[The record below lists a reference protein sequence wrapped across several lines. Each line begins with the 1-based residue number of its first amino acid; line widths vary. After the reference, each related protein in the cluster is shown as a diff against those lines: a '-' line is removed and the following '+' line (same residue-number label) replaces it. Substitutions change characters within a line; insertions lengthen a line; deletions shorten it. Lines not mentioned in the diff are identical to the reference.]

1 MKAFN
6 KDIVRSIRH
15 SLGRFVAIAAIVALG
30 CGFYAGLRMTAPD
43 MKLAADAYYDGTDL
57 MDIRVVSTLGLTD
70 EDIEALRDV
79 PGVSGVEAAYSA
91 DVLATLNDEQYVM
104 RVHSLSP
111 SAATVV
117 KTDAGALSSDD
128 ANYLNRLD
136 LVEGRWPTSA
146 NECVIFN
153 DRVMS
158 GPSSL
163 GDTVTV
169 DPSVG
174 NVQDT
179 LAETEF
185 TVVGRVHS
193 PLYVSSTSMGTSTI
207 GSGTIEQFMYV
218 LPEAFDADMPYV
230 EAYVSVEGAAEL
242 PADSDAYDDRVA
254 GVVAAI
260 EGIAP
265 AREQARVDGLKAEAQ
280 ADLDEARAEYEK
292 EEARAKTELADARAE
307 LDAAKEELDEG
318 QRKLDAAASTL
329 AANEKKIKDGEKEY
343 TQGTDALSKRKADAE
358 AQFAE
363 AEQQIAANEANLA
376 EANAA
381 LPTLQ
386 DALAQAEAALQ
397 VPNLPADQRAE
408 LEATRADLEQ
418 KIADIAAAATALEE
432 AKTQLAQERAS
443 ADAQIAAAQQQL
455 DDAAARL
462 QDGRAQLEQGRAD
475 YDSGLAEYEQKKS
488 DAEKQLEEGKAEYEQ
503 AKADLEAG
511 RAEYEQGVADYDAA
525 AAEANEELDKA
536 EQELADAQKE
546 IDDIEPPDWLVMDR
560 TKNFGVVSFASDA
573 DRIDAIA
580 SFFPFIF
587 FLVAAL
593 VALTTM
599 TRMVEEERM
608 LIGTFK
614 ALGYSRA
621 RITSKYL
628 IYAALAA
635 GLGSVLGIAVLSQVL
650 PWVIMEAYSIVYYV
664 PRAAMPIDWPIALAA
679 AGLGIGITLLAT
691 WAAAAATLR
700 ETPAAL
706 MQPPAPKAGKRILL
720 ERVGPLWRRLS
731 FSWKVT
737 FRNIFRYKRRLVMT
751 CVGIAGCTALLLTGL
766 GLQNSINDIID
777 VQYGELVDYN
787 VVISEKDDA
796 ADDEREAAAALLGD
810 AEKLPVAVR
819 ATETSMIAQG
829 ADGTEAMTTIVA
841 PSDPEAFKELWH
853 FRTREGHD
861 EVGLTDA
868 GAIVTEKLATK
879 LGLSVG
885 DAIVFAEQDDLG
897 NATATTYSVP
907 VTGVIENY
915 IGDYAFMTP
924 ETYAR
929 TFGEEPDNL
938 TVYAR
943 ATTDEGERS
952 ALSEALRATGA
963 VDTVAFNDE
972 VIDSYKQM
980 LRSVNMVVVVLVV
993 AAAALAFI
1001 VLYNLTNIN
1010 ITERAREI
1018 ATLKVLGFTPREVNA
1033 YIFRE
1038 IVLLAMLGA
1047 LVGLGLGV
1055 VLEGFVV
1062 VTAEV
1067 DQVMFGRTI
1076 HWDSFVI
1083 AFVLTMVFT
1092 AVVMLVMRPKLA
1104 RIDMVESLKS
1114 NE

>member
-1 MKAFN
+1 
-6 KDIVRSIRH
+6 
-15 SLGRFVAIAAIVALG
+15 
-30 CGFYAGLRMTAPD
+30 
-43 MKLAADAYYDGTDL
+43 
-57 MDIRVVSTLGLTD
+57 
-70 EDIEALRDV
+70 
-79 PGVSGVEAAYSA
+79 
-91 DVLATLNDEQYVM
+91 
-104 RVHSLSP
+104 
-111 SAATVV
+111 
-117 KTDAGALSSDD
+117 
-128 ANYLNRLD
+128 
-136 LVEGRWPTSA
+136 
-146 NECVIFN
+146 
-153 DRVMS
+153 MS

-174 NVQDT
+174 NVRDT

-329 AANEKKIKDGEKEY
+329 AASEKKIKDGEKEH
-343 TQGTDALSKRKADAE
+343 TQGTESLSKRKADAE

-397 VPNLPADQRAE
+397 VPNLPAEQRAE

-432 AKTQLAQERAS
+432 AKAQLAQERAS
-443 ADAQIAAAQQQL
+443 ADAQIAAAQ
-455 DDAAARL
+455 ARL
-462 QDGRAQLEQGRAD
+462 DQAKTSVEEG
-475 YDSGLAEYEQKKS
+475 K
-488 DAEKQLEEGKAEYEQ
+488 KQLEEGKAEYEQ

-796 ADDEREAAAALLGD
+796 ADDEREAAAAL
-810 AEKLPVAVR
+810 R
-819 ATETSMIAQG
+819 ATPRSPWPSAPPRPPMIAQG

-841 PSDPEAFKELWH
+841 PSDPEAFKELWR
-853 FRTREGHD
+853 FRTREVTMRWGADRRRRHRHREAGHQAGAFGGRRHRVRRAGRFGQCHGD
-861 EVGLTDA
+861 DLFRARDGHHRELYRRLCLHDA
-868 GAIVTEKLATK
+868 G
-879 LGLSVG
+879 
-885 DAIVFAEQDDLG
+885 DLH
-897 NATATTYSVP
+897 
-907 VTGVIENY
+907 
-915 IGDYAFMTP
+915 
-924 ETYAR
+924 

-943 ATTDEGERS
+943 ATTDEGN
-952 ALSEALRATGA
+952 ALRSPRPCA
-963 VDTVAFNDE
+963 
-972 VIDSYKQM
+972 
-980 LRSVNMVVVVLVV
+980 LRG
-993 AAAALAFI
+993 
-1001 VLYNLTNIN
+1001 
-1010 ITERAREI
+1010 RW
-1018 ATLKVLGFTPREVNA
+1018 TP
-1033 YIFRE
+1033 
-1038 IVLLAMLGA
+1038 
-1047 LVGLGLGV
+1047 
-1055 VLEGFVV
+1055 
-1062 VTAEV
+1062 
-1067 DQVMFGRTI
+1067 
-1076 HWDSFVI
+1076 
-1083 AFVLTMVFT
+1083 
-1092 AVVMLVMRPKLA
+1092 
-1104 RIDMVESLKS
+1104 
-1114 NE
+1114 

>member
-265 AREQARVDGLKAEAQ
+265 AREQARVDDLKAEAQ

-329 AANEKKIKDGEKEY
+329 SASEKKIKDGEKEY
-343 TQGTDALSKRKADAE
+343 AQGTASLSKRKADAE

-397 VPNLPADQRAE
+397 VPNLPAEQRAE

-443 ADAQIAAAQQQL
+443 ADAQIAAAQAQL
-455 DDAAARL
+455 DQAKTSVEE
-462 QDGRAQLEQGRAD
+462 G
-475 YDSGLAEYEQKKS
+475 K
-488 DAEKQLEEGKAEYEQ
+488 KQLEEGKAEYEQ

-511 RAEYEQGVADYDAA
+511 SGR
-525 AAEANEELDKA
+525 
-536 EQELADAQKE
+536 
-546 IDDIEPPDWLVMDR
+546 
-560 TKNFGVVSFASDA
+560 
-573 DRIDAIA
+573 
-580 SFFPFIF
+580 
-587 FLVAAL
+587 
-593 VALTTM
+593 
-599 TRMVEEERM
+599 
-608 LIGTFK
+608 
-614 ALGYSRA
+614 
-621 RITSKYL
+621 
-628 IYAALAA
+628 
-635 GLGSVLGIAVLSQVL
+635 
-650 PWVIMEAYSIVYYV
+650 
-664 PRAAMPIDWPIALAA
+664 
-679 AGLGIGITLLAT
+679 
-691 WAAAAATLR
+691 
-700 ETPAAL
+700 
-706 MQPPAPKAGKRILL
+706 
-720 ERVGPLWRRLS
+720 
-731 FSWKVT
+731 
-737 FRNIFRYKRRLVMT
+737 
-751 CVGIAGCTALLLTGL
+751 
-766 GLQNSINDIID
+766 
-777 VQYGELVDYN
+777 
-787 VVISEKDDA
+787 
-796 ADDEREAAAALLGD
+796 
-810 AEKLPVAVR
+810 VR
-819 ATETSMIAQG
+819 AG
-829 ADGTEAMTTIVA
+829 RG
-841 PSDPEAFKELWH
+841 
-853 FRTREGHD
+853 R
-861 EVGLTDA
+861 
-868 GAIVTEKLATK
+868 
-879 LGLSVG
+879 
-885 DAIVFAEQDDLG
+885 
-897 NATATTYSVP
+897 
-907 VTGVIENY
+907 
-915 IGDYAFMTP
+915 
-924 ETYAR
+924 
-929 TFGEEPDNL
+929 
-938 TVYAR
+938 
-943 ATTDEGERS
+943 
-952 ALSEALRATGA
+952 LR
-963 VDTVAFNDE
+963 
-972 VIDSYKQM
+972 
-980 LRSVNMVVVVLVV
+980 R
-993 AAAALAFI
+993 
-1001 VLYNLTNIN
+1001 
-1010 ITERAREI
+1010 RC
-1018 ATLKVLGFTPREVNA
+1018 
-1033 YIFRE
+1033 
-1038 IVLLAMLGA
+1038 
-1047 LVGLGLGV
+1047 
-1055 VLEGFVV
+1055 
-1062 VTAEV
+1062 
-1067 DQVMFGRTI
+1067 GRG
-1076 HWDSFVI
+1076 
-1083 AFVLTMVFT
+1083 
-1092 AVVMLVMRPKLA
+1092 
-1104 RIDMVESLKS
+1104 
-1114 NE
+1114 